1 MKNLKPFIKK
11 LLSKI
16 LLAFESYCR
25 LSTVFFL
32 LLFLTG
38 SYEIIAAVLSKVEK
52 LPFLPVAGSVL
63 LNYLLYWLRTFII
76 LLIPYLLIYVFSKK
90 SASIFFIFS
99 ATVLLLLQLALI
111 QYFNKSMV
119 PLGADLFAYSIA
131 DIKQTLGAS
140 GGASILQI
148 GAFIFLIA
156 LSLLVFIYISKRI
169 CIHRHIAF
177 IITTFSIFLLITG
190 FSFPNLSSLKTE
202 YARTFVLNKSD
213 FFISQSYHYF
223 FPEKIETDI
232 YSDSYSGDF
241 GNDMPQIK
249 DFIYADEAKF
259 PFLHK
264 DQTPDVLSPF
274 FNKSNEKPN
283 IVIILVEGL
292 GRAFTN
298 EGAALG
304 NFTPFIDSL
313 SKESLYWNNFLS
325 SAGRSFGVLP
335 SVLGS
340 LPFAKNGFNEL
351 GENMPKHLSLISIAR
366 HNGYKT
372 AFFYGGDSRFDNMNL
387 FMKKNGADHIF
398 DEFTFPDGFTKLPS
412 QNGFTWGYGDAEL
425 FRRYLQLQPENDINP
440 ELNVLFTVATHSPFL
455 LNNQEKYNQLFE
467 ERMDQLKFSADKK
480 NAYRV
485 YRPQYASILYL
496 DEAVRNFINIYKQR
510 SDFQKTIF
518 IITGDHRMP
527 EIPMLTKIDRYHV
540 PLLIYSRL
548 LKRTA
553 SFSSISSHFDITPS
567 LVAFLN
573 NNYAFEKPTLES
585 WIGSGLD
592 TTRAFCNEH
601 QYPLMQTKNDVID
614 FIQGLSHLNG
624 NTTYS
629 VTSGMD
635 ENSTNDKVTTE
646 QVTDAFNRFKVRN
659 EKLIQG
665 GELIPDSIYQKYFF
679 H

>member
-1 MKNLKPFIKK
+1 MKNSKNFIKDFF
-11 LLSKI
+11 SKTVPA
-16 LLAFESYCR
+16 LESYCR
-25 LSTVFFL
+25 LSILFLFL
-32 LLFLTG
+32 LSLIG
-38 SYEIIAAVLSKVEK
+38 SYEIIVAVFSKVEK
-52 LPFLPVAGSVL
+52 LPILPVAGSVL
-63 LNYLLYWLRTFII
+63 VNYFFYWLKTFVI
-76 LLIPYLLIYVFSKK
+76 LLIPYLLLYPFSRK
-90 SASIFFIFS
+90 SANIFFIAL
-99 ATVLLLLQLALI
+99 ATLLLLLQLALI

-119 PLGADLFAYSIA
+119 LLGADLFAYSIA

-140 GGASILQI
+140 GGVSILQTI
-148 GAFIFLIA
+148 AFICLITF
-156 LSLLVFIYISKRI
+156 SLWVFIYFSKKIS
-169 CIHRHIAF
+169 IHKYVTFVITVFSVF
-177 IITTFSIFLLITG
+177 IFTTG
-190 FSFPNLSSLKTE
+190 FSIPNLSGLKTE
-202 YARTFVLNKSD
+202 YARTLVLNKSD
-213 FFISQSYHYF
+213 FFIAQSYHYF
-223 FPEKIETDI
+223 FPQNIETDI

-241 GNDMPQIK
+241 GNDIPLVK
-249 DFIYADEAKF
+249 DFIYADESKF
-259 PFLHK
+259 PFLRK
-264 DQTPDVLSPF
+264 DETPDVLSPF
-274 FNKSNEKPN
+274 FTKSNEKPN

-325 SAGRSFGVLP
+325 AAGRSFGVLP

-351 GENMPKHLSLISIAR
+351 GENMPKHLSLVSIAR

-387 FMKKNGADHIF
+387 FMKKNGVDHIY
-398 DEFTFPDGFTKLPS
+398 DEFTFPDGYTKLPA

-425 FRRYLQLQPENDINP
+425 FRRYLQLQPENDQQP
-440 ELNVLFTVATHSPFL
+440 KLNVLFTVATHSPFL
-455 LNNQEKYNQLFE
+455 LNNQEKYNHLFE
-467 ERMDQLKFSADKK
+467 ERMEQLKFSGDKK

-485 YRPQYASILYL
+485 YEPQYASILYL

-510 SDFQKTIF
+510 SDFQNTIF

-540 PLLIYSRL
+540 PLIIYSPL

-567 LVAFLN
+567 LVAFLHD
-573 NNYAFEKPTLES
+573 NYSFEKPTLES

-592 TTRAFCNEH
+592 TTRAFSNEH

-614 FIQGLSHLNG
+614 FIQGLSHLNSNSAFSIG
-624 NTTYS
+624 P
-629 VTSGMD
+629 GMD
-635 ENSTNDKVTTE
+635 ESLANDKETKE
-646 QVTDAFNRFKVRN
+646 RLTDAFNRFKVRN

-665 GELIPDSIYQKYFF
+665 GGLIPDSIYQKYFF